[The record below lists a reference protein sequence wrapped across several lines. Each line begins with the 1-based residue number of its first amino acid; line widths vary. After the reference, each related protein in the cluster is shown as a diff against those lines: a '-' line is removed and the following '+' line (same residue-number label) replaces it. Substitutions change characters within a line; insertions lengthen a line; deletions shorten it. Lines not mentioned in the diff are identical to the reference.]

1 MRTLFFILL
10 LIGAGVA
17 FVYPWAAR
25 SVEGRE
31 IGAWQLYDQASGFR
45 PVEVALSAA
54 ESPVRV
60 RLDVTAVV
68 PPGSDAAARPVLTL
82 TVSGGGRTLLAE
94 ALNVGRAEVRD
105 DSPQTPHRI
114 YAIDV
119 GPMDVP
125 VDGTYVVTAGAGEM
139 DGVEIAGVDLVM
151 HAGLGA
157 YDERAQPIGL
167 SIAAIGF
174 IGLVI
179 AMRRAAAR
187 KTAGDSKPAGP
198 RWGRGGGA

>member
-1 MRTLFFILL
+1 MRTFFFILL
-10 LIGAGVA
+10 LIGAGLA

-31 IGAWQLYDQASGFR
+31 IGSWQLYDVATGFH
-45 PVEVALSAA
+45 PVEVPLDTV

-60 RLDVTAVV
+60 RIDLTAVV
-68 PPGSDAAARPVLTL
+68 PPDAEARPVLTL

-94 ALNVGRAEVRD
+94 ALNVGRAQVRD

-125 VDGTYVVTAGAGEM
+125 DDGTYAVTAGPGEVE
-139 DGVEIAGVDLVM
+139 GVEIAGVDLVM
-151 HAGLGA
+151 HAGIAA
-157 YDERAQPIGL
+157 YDERAQPVGL

-179 AMRRAAAR
+179 AMRRAAGR
-187 KTAGDSKPAGP
+187 KTAGDTKQQQP
-198 RWGRGGGA
+198 RWGRGGAA